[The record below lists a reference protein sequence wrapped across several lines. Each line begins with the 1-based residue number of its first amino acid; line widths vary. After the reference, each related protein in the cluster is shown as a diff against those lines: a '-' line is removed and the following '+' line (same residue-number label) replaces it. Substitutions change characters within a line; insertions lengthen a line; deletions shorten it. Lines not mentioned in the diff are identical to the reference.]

1 MKHTLKNKPLVT
13 ALTALLFGA
22 LAGGCTSDNSSATA
36 ETNTSTNNAQTN
48 TAPTKQAEVEVL
60 HWWTSGGEA
69 AAIGVLKDDMAQ
81 KGIGWRDVPVA
92 GGGGAAMLTALKTRV
107 VSGNPP
113 TAAQL
118 NMAAVQEWA
127 AEGLLEDITDIAQKQ
142 NWDQLLP
149 DTIKDVITYQGRYIG
164 APINIHRVNW
174 LWINAKVLADNN
186 LSPPA
191 TWDEFY
197 AVGDALKEKGII
209 PLALGSDPWQE
220 IFLFENLVMG
230 LGGSDFYKKAI
241 IELDSEA
248 LGSEQMVQ
256 VFEHMRRL
264 KGYMDTNTVG
274 RTWNEAASMVM
285 NGQAA
290 MQLMG
295 DWVKGEIV
303 NANLVPGEDILCA
316 PAPGTA
322 GTALIH
328 GDVIVMYNV
337 GEASKA
343 AQQELASNIM
353 DGSFQERFNLLKGS
367 VPARLDVPED
377 KFDAC
382 GKQSMSDIR
391 QAIADNSL
399 HLDLDGGALPPA
411 IQGAFYDVVT
421 QHFNS
426 NQSAS
431 DAAAALVRSIESLNR

>member
-1 MKHTLKNKPLVT
+1 MKQRMKNKPLGV
-13 ALTALLFGA
+13 ALAALLFGG
-22 LAGGCTSDNSSATA
+22 LVGCGSDNASTTA
-36 ETNTSTNNAQTN
+36 ENNTSTNTN
-48 TAPTKQAEVEVL
+48 TAQNTTDAAQQAEVEVL

-69 AAIGVLKDDMAQ
+69 AAIAVLKEDMAQ

-118 NMAAVQEWA
+118 NMSAVQEWA
-127 AEGLLEDITDIAQKQ
+127 AEGLLEDVSDLAKNQ

-149 DTIKDVITYQGRYIG
+149 DTIKEVVTYQDRWIG
-164 APINIHRVNW
+164 VPINIHRVNW
-174 LWINAKVLADNN
+174 LWINAKVMADNN
-186 LSPPA
+186 LSPPT

-197 AVGDALKEKGII
+197 TVGDALKAKGII

-241 IELDSEA
+241 VELDSEA

-303 NANLVPGEDILCA
+303 NANLVPGQDILCA

-322 GTALIH
+322 GTALVH

-337 GEASKA
+337 GESSKV
-343 AQQELASNIM
+343 AQQALASNIM
-353 DGSFQERFNLLKGS
+353 DRSFQERFNLLKGS
-367 VPARLDVPED
+367 VPARLDVTED
-377 KFDAC
+377 QFDAC
-382 GKQSMSDIR
+382 GKQSMRDIH
-391 QAIADNSL
+391 QAIANDSL

-426 NQSAS
+426 DQSAS
-431 DAAAALVRSIESLNR
+431 DAAAALVRNIEAAK

>member
-13 ALTALLFGA
+13 ALAALILGS
-22 LAGGCTSDNSSATA
+22 LVGGCTPDNSSTSA
-36 ETNTSTNNAQTN
+36 ETNTSAN
-48 TAPTKQAEVEVL
+48 TTQSNTPPAKQAEVEVL

-69 AAIGVLKDDMAQ
+69 AAIGVLKEDMAQ

-127 AEGLLEDITDIAQKQ
+127 AEGLLEDVTDLAQSQ

-149 DTIKDVITYQGRYIG
+149 DTIKEVITYQDRYIG
-164 APINIHRVNW
+164 VPINIHRVNW
-174 LWINAKVLADNN
+174 LWINAKVFAENN

-197 AVGDALKEKGII
+197 TVGDALKEKGII

-241 IELDSEA
+241 VELDSEA

-353 DGSFQERFNLLKGS
+353 DRSFQERFNLLKGS
-367 VPARLDVPED
+367 VPARLDVPEE

-382 GKQSMSDIR
+382 GKKSISDIR

-426 NQSAS
+426 DQSDSEAV
-431 DAAAALVRSIESLNR
+431 AALVRSIEAAK

>member
-13 ALTALLFGA
+13 ALTALILGA
-22 LAGGCTSDNSSATA
+22 FVGGCTSDNAPTATETSGSS
-36 ETNTSTNNAQTN
+36 N
-48 TAPTKQAEVEVL
+48 TAQSNTAAAKQAEVEVL

-127 AEGLLEDITDIAQKQ
+127 AEGLLEDVTDLAQSQ

-149 DTIKDVITYQGRYIG
+149 DTIKEVITYQDRYIG
-164 APINIHRVNW
+164 VPINIHRVNW
-174 LWINAKVLADNN
+174 LWINAKVLAENN

-197 AVGDALKEKGII
+197 AVGDVLKEKGII

-230 LGGSDFYKKAI
+230 LGGADFYKKAI
-241 IELDSEA
+241 VELDSEA

-337 GEASKA
+337 GEESKA

-353 DGSFQERFNLLKGS
+353 DRSFQERFNLLKGS
-367 VPARLDVPED
+367 VPARLDVSED
-377 KFDAC
+377 QFDAC
-382 GKQSMSDIR
+382 GKQSMRDIR

-426 NQSAS
+426 NQSSS
-431 DAAAALVRSIESLNR
+431 DAAAALVRSIESVK